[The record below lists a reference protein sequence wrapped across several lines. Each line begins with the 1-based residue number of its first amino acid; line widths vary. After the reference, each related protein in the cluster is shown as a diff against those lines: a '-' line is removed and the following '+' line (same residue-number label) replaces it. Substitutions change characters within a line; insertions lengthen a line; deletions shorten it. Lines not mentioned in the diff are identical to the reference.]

1 MNIKTGIVLFALFLV
16 IFISGGLAL
25 FYDDIFGS
33 SFSGATTLVNNIQ
46 KEDSITLDI
55 YDSTA
60 WDKYNKETALP
71 INIFG
76 VYVSPVFVLQPGEQV
91 MITITSKTP
100 ITTYPSSSNGL
111 MVEVLNTGSNIINW
125 NAIQHANASNEVYN
139 VYENSR
145 VMILTVENIETYTSY
160 YCLKLR
166 NYSSSSAS
174 YMYGISNTGNK
185 VPIVTRTTITSTAL
199 YTKNT
204 NATITTTIVGTD
216 STTTTISTYI
226 DLLPDFTIT
235 VPAAITTTDGTT
247 ITHTHSIIYVTTS
260 TVTVTV
266 IVPEISN

>member
-16 IFISGGLAL
+16 IFIGVGLVL
-25 FYDDIFGS
+25 FYDDIFGT
-33 SFSGATTLVNNIQ
+33 SFSGSTTLVNNIQ
-46 KEDSITLDI
+46 KDDSITLDI

-60 WDKYNKETALP
+60 WYKYNKETALP

-91 MITITSKTP
+91 MITISSKTP
-100 ITTYPSSSNGL
+100 ITTYPSSNGL

-125 NAIQHANASNEVYN
+125 DAIQHANASNEVYN

-145 VMILTVENIETYTSY
+145 VMILTIENIEAYTSY

-166 NYSSSSAS
+166 NYSSSSTS
-174 YMYGISNTGNK
+174 CMYTISNTGNK
-185 VPIVTRTTITSTAL
+185 VPIVTTITSTAL
-199 YTKNT
+199 YTINT
-204 NATITTTIVGTD
+204 NATITTTMVGTD
-216 STTTTISTYI
+216 STTITRS
-226 DLLPDFTIT
+226 DVLPVPEFFIT
-235 VPAAITTTDGTT
+235 VPAGITTTDGTA